1 MPLGRGDLVME
12 RVGVI
17 AGKGFL
23 PSIWVKAAREKGN
36 RVYAFQLSEVADYS
50 LEGIAD
56 QVKYFSIG
64 ELNNLIQSLHTLDID
79 KVVMIGKVEK
89 SLLFSDIK
97 LDNRMKGLL
106 AELEVL
112 NDDSILLAIVEE
124 LASEGIE
131 VLKQSTFI
139 EDLFPEPG
147 VLTSLKPDEQLLS
160 DMTFGFKMAREI
172 GRLDIGQT
180 VVVKD
185 RSVLAVEA
193 IEGTDQ
199 AIKRGGEI
207 GGPGTVIAKVS
218 KPGQDWRFDI
228 PTVGLTTLQNM
239 IAIKARGLVIEAGK
253 TFLIDKT
260 KLLEKAEENG
270 LVVMAL
276 DTTTIE

>member
-1 MPLGRGDLVME
+1 MVKN

-17 AGKGFL
+17 AGKGLL
-23 PSIWVKAAREKGN
+23 PLIWTRAAKEKGN
-36 RVYAFQLSEVADYS
+36 QVCAFQLVEAADKP

-56 QVKYFSIG
+56 QVSYISVG
-64 ELNNLIQSLHTLDID
+64 ELNNLIQSILKLKIN

-89 SLLFSDIK
+89 SLLYSDLN

-106 AELEVL
+106 ENLEVL
-112 NDDSILLAIVEE
+112 NDDCILLAIVKE

-147 VLTSLKPDEQLLS
+147 LLTSLEPDEQLFS
-160 DMTFGFKMAREI
+160 DMAYGLKMAREI

-199 AIKRGGEI
+199 AIRRGGKL

-218 KPGQDWRFDI
+218 KPDQDWRFDI
-228 PTVGLTTLQNM
+228 PTVGLTTLQNL
-239 IAIKARGLVIEAGK
+239 IDIKAKGLVIEARK
-253 TFLIDKT
+253 TFL
-260 KLLEKAEENG
+260 LEKKKIIEIAEKNK
-270 LVVMAL
+270 LTIMAL
-276 DTTTIE
+276 DSTKIE

>member
-1 MPLGRGDLVME
+1 ME
-12 RVGVI
+12 RVGII

-23 PSIWVKAAREKGN
+23 PSIWVKTAREKGN
-36 RVYAFQLSEVADYS
+36 RVYAFQLSERADCS

-56 QVKYFSIG
+56 QVIYLRIG
-64 ELNNLIQSLHTLDID
+64 ELNKLIQSLHTFGID

-89 SLLFSDIK
+89 SILFTDLK
-97 LDNRMKGLL
+97 LDSRMKELL
-106 AELEVL
+106 EKLEVL
-112 NDDSILLAIVEE
+112 NDDSILLALVEE

-147 VLTSLKPDEQLLS
+147 VLTSRKPDEQLLS
-160 DMTFGFKMAREI
+160 DMTYGFKMAREI

-193 IEGTDQ
+193 IEGTDN

-207 GGPGTVIAKVS
+207 GWPGTVIAKVS

-239 IAIKARGLVIEAGK
+239 IEIKARG
-253 TFLIDKT
+253 
-260 KLLEKAEENG
+260 
-270 LVVMAL
+270 
-276 DTTTIE
+276 